1 MRNIPLI
8 IFYNRAVNEAKKRH
22 DTVRACEMLNKLHR
36 LERKDKVKRGDYR
49 LETA

>member
-1 MRNIPLI
+1 MKNVPLI
-8 IFYNRAVNEAKKRH
+8 IFYNRAVNEAKKNH
-22 DTVRACEMLNKLHR
+22 DVARACEMLKKLHR